1 MARVA
6 NAVLASGSGHAQTG
20 QVMDLIYGGQQGYM
34 PRIGQ
39 VGTDGKSYDE
49 WISNSA
55 YIKKNVIAV
64 VIDYPKFM
72 DSMPDSQ
79 KWIDTYKALI
89 EEHATIDGLSSG
101 ITVETDE
108 HAIGGGGEFQE
119 EPTDVKRARSSISY
133 GFKEKANKSIQMF
146 IDYCIRYGIMDP
158 DTKKPLVMKYI
169 TDISTIG
176 GMYTPDYYSGTVL
189 YIEPDTT
196 HKVVVD
202 AWLSTNQFF
211 KSNGERSGRR
221 DLKTAGETLDLS
233 IEVSS
238 ITLNNANVKAFAQKI
253 LATLTVLD
261 KIPDT
266 DLILPVA
273 EINSNVTAS
282 AAGYNRK

>member
-1 MARVA
+1 MARVTD
-6 NAVLASGSGHAQTG
+6 AVLAAGEGHALTG
-20 QVMDLIYGGQQGYM
+20 QVMNLIYGGQQGYM

-49 WISNSA
+49 WISNQA

-72 DSMPDSQ
+72 DFMPNPQ
-79 KWIDTYKALI
+79 KWIETYKALI

-101 ITVETDE
+101 VTVETDE

-119 EPTDVKRARSSISY
+119 EPTDVKRARSSINY
-133 GFKEKANKSIQMF
+133 NFKEKANKSIQMF

-169 TDISTIG
+169 NDISQIG

-211 KSNGERSGRR
+211 KSNGERTGRR
-221 DLKTAGETLDLS
+221 DMKSAGETLDLS

-238 ITLNNANVKAFAQKI
+238 ITLNNANVKTFAQKI
-253 LATLTVLD
+253 LAGLTVIN

-266 DLILPVA
+266 DLVLPVS
-273 EINSNVTAS
+273 EINSNVTA
-282 AAGYNRK
+282 ATPGYNR